1 MLEKGDIWRWTLC
14 SKDHPND
21 PTYNIFLVT
30 DIDEWAVTVLYLAD
44 NKKVRYSEDTFTD
57 NMKHLIKVG

>member
-30 DIDEWAVTVLYLAD
+30 EIDRWAVTVLYLAD
-44 NKKVRYSEDTFTD
+44 NTKVRYNEETFRVHKD
-57 NMKHLIKVG
+57 YLIKVG